1 MLFVDE
7 VAELFMADPLKDPM
21 VRAGQST
28 ERAVLIYQHSELV
41 RQQEVA
47 AALNARVEAIRGKG
61 AKTTEGPSGADL
73 VRGT

>member
-7 VAELFMADPLKDPM
+7 VAELFMVAPVKDPM

-28 ERAVLIYQHSELV
+28 ERAALIYRHSELV

-61 AKTTEGPSGADL
+61 AKTTEAPSGVDL
-73 VRGT
+73 VRGA